1 MGFDPLDHTTWYD
14 DPEDFTIPLHKDAHI
29 PNVVR
34 QSEEA
39 DGALSDIDPGVQRE
53 ALKQLRRE
61 QGNTGMQQVVQGQE
75 ALSDALRALD
85 DAEAALRLTD
95 EEITD
100 ELHRRDPSWWAM
112 IQEARRTMRK
122 YLDEEGKYV

>member
-14 DPEDFTIPLHKDAHI
+14 DPEDFTIPPHKDAHI

-61 QGNTGMQQVVQGQE
+61 QGNTGMEQVTQGQE
-75 ALSDALRALD
+75 ALSDALQALD
-85 DAEAALRLTD
+85 DSEAALRLTD

-100 ELHRRDPSWWAM
+100 ELHRRDPIWWAA
-112 IQEARRTMRK
+112 IEEARRVYRK
-122 YLDEEGKYV
+122 YLGKEDRHV